1 MKKYFYEKNN
11 LTECKVNI
19 TFHELLQKNG
29 TELTEWIDEL
39 RTYIVDT
46 WDNEGLPPRTGKNE
60 KDIIANF
67 NKLPGYDVYKFQHT
81 DEMDGTDTIIKNFN
95 KFATVVDQFFPT
107 MLKTK
112 IGSSKHTSWS
122 VYDCFAN
129 PEKRESFHTCMR
141 RTVRRDSFYAHGKT
155 IGKNDFDVP
164 CPTQNGEEWI
174 RNFVKEKHLHPDND
188 FWIIE
193 LFTEKNFDSYEQNSL
208 MLTAKQIRKLHKE
221 GLFEINNIRNLER
234 TANFGDDIENIN
246 DVVIEDEKEVQF
258 KFSIRY
264 YNKNSRIFPS
274 AMEAFKL
281 GLSQPAVNFPP
292 LTAKYIYQKYTDHI
306 QDKSNLHI
314 YDPSA
319 GWGGRILGAMS
330 VHDRQIH
337 YIGTDPNTDN
347 YIDELNQSRYEYL
360 ADFFNDKTNGGNP
373 FFGHRN
379 TYDVYQNGSEEIHK
393 NPSFQ
398 KYKGKLD
405 LVFTSPPYF
414 NREQYSADES
424 QSFKKF
430 PEYEDWRDNF
440 LRPTL
445 KTAAEYLKNDRYLL
459 WNIADIADG
468 DGFMPLEKDSRD
480 ILAEYGLEYVETLKM
495 LMTTMRGVKAETV
508 KNCCK
513 INGELQKYEPIFVFY
528 KK

>member
-11 LTECKVNI
+11 LTECSHNI
-19 TFHELLQKNG
+19 SFHELLQKNG
-29 TELTEWIDEL
+29 EELEEWIDGL
-39 RTYIVDT
+39 RSYIVDT
-46 WDNEGLPPRTGKNE
+46 WDNLGLPPRTGKNE
-60 KDIIANF
+60 KDIIGQF
-67 NKLPGYDVYKFQHT
+67 NKLQRYDTKKFLHK
-81 DEMDGTDTIIKNFN
+81 DEMDGTMTIVKNFN
-95 KFATVVDQFFPT
+95 KFATVIDQFFPT

-122 VYDCFAN
+122 VYDCFAS

-141 RTVRRDSFYAHGKT
+141 RTVRRDSFYTHGRT
-155 IGKNDFDVP
+155 ICINDPDVP
-164 CPTQNGEEWI
+164 YETIDGESWVREFSQN
-174 RNFVKEKHLHPDND
+174 KASHPDND

-193 LFTEKNFDSYEQNSL
+193 LFTEKKFDGYEADHL
-208 MLTAKQIRKLHKE
+208 MLTAKQIKSLYKDGCLETH
-221 GLFEINNIRNLER
+221 NIRNLER
-234 TANFGDDIENIN
+234 TASFGDAIENIN
-246 DVVIEDEKEVQF
+246 DVMVEDGKEVQF

-264 YNKNSRIFPS
+264 YDKTSRIFPS

-292 LTAKYIYQKYTDHI
+292 LTAKYIYQKYTDHVGPQTDI
-306 QDKSNLHI
+306 TI
-314 YDPSA
+314 YDPSS

-330 VHDRQIH
+330 IDDRQIH
-337 YIGTDPNTDN
+337 YVGTDPNTDN
-347 YIDELNQSRYEYL
+347 YIDEIGKSRYEYA
-360 ADFFNDKTNGGNP
+360 ADFFNEKTNGGNP

-379 TYDVYQNGSEEIHK
+379 TYDVYQDGSEDIHK
-393 NPSFQ
+393 NPNFK

-430 PEYEDWRDNF
+430 PKYEDWRDNF

-445 KTAAEYLKNDRYLL
+445 KTAAEYLRHDRYLI

-468 DGFMPLEKDSRD
+468 NGFMPLEQDSKD
-480 ILAEYGLEYVETLKM
+480 ILAEHGLEYVETLKM
-495 LMTTMRGVKAETV
+495 LMTTMRGVKAEQV

-513 INGELQKYEPIFVFY
+513 IDGELQKYEPIFVFY